1 MRWRRFFSHPSAVLA
16 LVGLMAV
23 GALSLTAELWANSKP
38 IMMRINGT
46 TYFPVLRDRHPSE
59 FGQDGVV
66 TDYRLLAPRMDSA
79 VWPLIRW
86 NPYEANPRVER
97 VPGPPSGENWLG
109 TDDRGRDILT
119 RLLYGFRV
127 SMTYALCTWLL
138 GYLIGTALGAWFGY
152 FGGRT
157 DLIGSRV
164 VEIWEMTPRLLML
177 ITLVSIFTPN
187 LFWLVLFTVY
197 FEWTFIFHHVRAQ
210 FLQLRKRD
218 YVEAARAIGV
228 RRRAIIFK
236 HILPNALT
244 PLVTFSPFAIAAN
257 ISYLTVLDYLGLGL
271 PAPTASW
278 GEMIDQAQKH
288 IGTSDWLVWAPALAL
303 TLTMTALITV
313 GLAVRDAF
321 DANAS

>member
-16 LVGLMAV
+16 LACLLVAAFV
-23 GALSLTAELWANSKP
+23 SLTAEFWANSKP
-38 IMMRINGT
+38 VVMRIDGAI
-46 TYFPVLRDRHPSE
+46 YFPVLRDRHPSE
-59 FGQDGVV
+59 FGQEGVV
-66 TDYRLLAPRMDSA
+66 TDYRALAPRMESA
-79 VWPLIRW
+79 LWPVIRW
-86 NPYEANPRVER
+86 NPYESNPRLER
-97 VPGPPSGENWLG
+97 FPSPPSGENWLG

-127 SMTYALCTWLL
+127 SMGYALGTWLL
-138 GYLIGTALGAWFGY
+138 AYLIGTALGAYLGF
-152 FGGRT
+152 FGGKV
-157 DLIGSRV
+157 DLLGGRV

-187 LFWLVLFTVY
+187 LFWLIIFTVY

-288 IGTSDWLVWAPALAL
+288 VGSADWLVWSPALAL

-313 GLAVRDAF
+313 GLAVRDTF
-321 DANAS
+321 DSRA